1 MAVEVAPTYDKIVQL
16 WWAYYW
22 RFFGLGFLIEIVLSV
37 IYITMDQVLGIKT
50 SHLMITGAVIIIGTV
65 VSQWV
70 FHRLLTKGF
79 GRYRLVLIEK

>member
-1 MAVEVAPTYDKIVQL
+1 MAVEVAPTYDKIVQV

-22 RFFGLGFLIEIVLSV
+22 RFFGLGFLIELPLGVLYV
-37 IYITMDQVLGIKT
+37 TMDQVLGIRP
-50 SHLMITGAVIIIGTV
+50 SQLMINGAVIIIGTV

>member
-22 RFFGLGFLIEIVLSV
+22 RFFGLGFLIELVLSV
-37 IYITMDQVLGIKT
+37 IYLTMDQVLGIKT
-50 SHLMITGAVIIIGTV
+50 QHYMISIAVIIIGTV